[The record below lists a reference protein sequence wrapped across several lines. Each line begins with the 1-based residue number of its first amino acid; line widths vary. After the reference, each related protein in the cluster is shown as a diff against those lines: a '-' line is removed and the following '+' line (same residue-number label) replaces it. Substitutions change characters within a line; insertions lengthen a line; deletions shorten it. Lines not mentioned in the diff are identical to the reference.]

1 MKQMALMLAI
11 LLVAPLSGAEDKLNV
26 VTTTADLASIAKE
39 IGGDRIE
46 VASIAKGYQDPH
58 FVEAKPSFLLLLKR
72 ADLLMVVGL
81 ELEVGWL
88 PPLIEQSRNT
98 KIRPGTSGYLDLS
111 GGVDILD
118 RPTTKVDRSMGD
130 VHAQGNPHYWLD
142 PANAVRMAIMMRDKF
157 ATIHPNDAAYFEQ
170 RLQSFKKKM
179 DESFKR
185 WMATLAPFKEAKIV
199 TYHRSWSNF
208 EKRFG
213 LDVIDFVEP
222 KPGIPPSPSHVFE
235 LIGTMKDNGV
245 KVILV
250 EPYFSLKTPNSIAEK
265 TGAKVVVMYP
275 SVGGEDGLDDYF
287 KLFDRNTKAL
297 ADALR

>member
-1 MKQMALMLAI
+1 MKKLALILI
-11 LLVAPLSGAEDKLNV
+11 LLVVAPLSGAEEKLRV
-26 VTTTADLASIAKE
+26 VTTTADLASIARE

-46 VASIAKGYQDPH
+46 VESIARGYQDPH

-72 ADLLMVVGL
+72 AELLMVVGL

-111 GGVDILD
+111 GGVEILD
-118 RPTTKVDRSMGD
+118 RPTTSVDRSMGD

-142 PANAVRMAIMMRDKF
+142 PANVVRMAIMMRDKF
-157 ATIHPNDAAYFEQ
+157 AEIHPGDRAYFDQ
-170 RLQSFKKKM
+170 RLESFRKRM
-179 DESFKR
+179 DEAFAR
-185 WMATLAPFKEAKIV
+185 WAATLAPHKGAKVV

-213 LDVIDFVEP
+213 LNVIDFVEP
-222 KPGIPPSPSHVFE
+222 KPGIPPSPAHIFHLVA
-235 LIGTMKDNGV
+235 TMKEHGV

-250 EPYFSLKTPNSIAEK
+250 EPYFSLKTPNSIAGR

-275 SVGGEDGLDDYF
+275 SVGGEEGLDDYF
-287 KLFDRNTKAL
+287 KLFDRNTTAL
-297 ADALR
+297 AEALR

>member
-1 MKQMALMLAI
+1 MRKLAI
-11 LLVAPLSGAEDKLNV
+11 ILALLIVAPLSGAEDKLKV

-46 VASIAKGYQDPH
+46 VESIARGYQDPH
-58 FVEAKPSFLLLLKR
+58 FVEAKPSFLLLLR
-72 ADLLMVVGL
+72 NAELLMVVGL

-98 KIRPGTSGYLDLS
+98 RIRPGTSGYLDLS
-111 GGVDILD
+111 GGVEILD
-118 RPTTKVDRSMGD
+118 RPTAKVDRSMGD

-157 ATIHPNDAAYFEQ
+157 VEIHPGDKAYFDQ
-170 RLQSFKKKM
+170 RLETFKTRM
-179 DESFKR
+179 DEAFKR
-185 WMATLAPFKEAKIV
+185 WNATLAPFKDTKIV

-222 KPGIPPSPSHVFE
+222 KPGIPPSPSHIFK
-235 LIGTMKDNGV
+235 LQKTMKDNGV

-250 EPYFSLKTPNSIAEK
+250 EPYFSLKTPNSIADK